1 MNVEMQK
8 VWFFEKPT
16 IGYCPDCDE
25 LAVWDSERGLHCPK
39 CKSTEV
45 SIFEWMGNGKYPES

>member
-1 MNVEMQK
+1 MQK

-45 SIFEWMGNGKYPES
+45 SIFEWTGNGKYPES